1 MINFKRKERF
11 KTRKTMLKILVN
23 KNVKLYQNIAEL
35 TKPKYSSSTPFMEN
49 FSNKKLMDFP
59 INNFDYP

>member
-11 KTRKTMLKILVN
+11 KTRKTMLKNLVN

-35 TKPKYSSSTPFMEN
+35 TKPKYSSSTPFYGE
-49 FSNKKLMDFP
+49 F
-59 INNFDYP
+59 